1 MVRQGPPQGRGSLCR
16 RGWQVRDL
24 GDRSD
29 MVSDLHPNLDSF
41 CKQRDDT
48 RRTGWAVG
56 EEPDFFRA
64 TTGRAVPIADVIIAG

>member
-1 MVRQGPPQGRGSLCR
+1 
-16 RGWQVRDL
+16 
-24 GDRSD
+24 
-29 MVSDLHPNLDSF
+29 MVSDLHPNLDSV